1 VVRAV
6 VVVFCLAIAGCTLGP
21 PPGFSEGESWSFPL
35 VGPLENGTLVVPV
48 EIQDHGPY
56 LFVIDPDSP
65 VSSIDMALDSE
76 LQLYSKLGGEVAD
89 ESDRLRRVKRA
100 EVLHMKIGTLTVR
113 NRTFW
118 VLPVGTFNFAGR
130 QIRGV
135 IGRDI
140 LADSLVFGFDRDL
153 GIGYLATQ
161 KGFSPPPGATR
172 FGYSLLRRGD
182 GMYRKLVDAQV
193 NGKPAK
199 LHVDLGEVASQ
210 IWEHRWGRYGLER
223 HPVKRALIDE
233 LGTVRTVD
241 AAAHAGVR
249 ISDIETSNVL
259 FVPYGDRRRRD
270 VELDG
275 TIGLGFF
282 TGYSVWN
289 NFDDHT
295 ITMVPRR
302 TDDVSRER
310 MARWSWPVL
319 DRCKDPGC
327 TRAEV
332 IEEPVEPGST
342 APTSPPLLLIERDAA
357 TLDVALEVMLA
368 PRGGVDR
375 LPRLV
380 VAFPKGAQRLTR
392 PLDASYRGVTFEVV
406 DISPYPRACRDDK
419 PCVYTLSP

>member
-1 VVRAV
+1 VVRLVA
-6 VVVFCLAIAGCTLGP
+6 LILSLLIAGCTLGP
-21 PPGFSEGESWSFPL
+21 PPGFSEGQSWSFPL

-56 LFVIDPDSP
+56 LFVIDPDAP
-65 VSSIDMALDSE
+65 VSSIDNALGSE
-76 LQLYSKLGGEVAD
+76 LQLYSELAGELAD
-89 ESDRLRRVKRA
+89 ESDRLRQVRRA
-100 EVLHMKIGTLTVR
+100 EVMRLKIGTLTVR
-113 NRTFW
+113 NRSLL
-118 VLPVGTFNFAGR
+118 VMPVGTFNSAGR

-153 GIGYLATQ
+153 GMGYLATQ

-172 FGYSLLRRGD
+172 VGYSILKRGD
-182 GMYRKLVDAQV
+182 GLYRKLVDAQV

-210 IWEHRWGRYGLER
+210 IWEKRWGRYGLEPQ
-223 HPVKRALIDE
+223 PVKRTLIDE
-233 LGTVRTVD
+233 LGTAREVD

-249 ISDIETSNVL
+249 IADIETRNVM
-259 FVPYGDRRRRD
+259 FVPYGDQRRRD

-319 DRCKDPGC
+319 DRCADPGC
-327 TRAEV
+327 TRTEV
-332 IEEPVEPGST
+332 IEEPIEPGST
-342 APTSPPLLLIERDAA
+342 APTSPPLLVIERDAA
-357 TLDVALEVMLA
+357 TLDVALEVMLE
-368 PRGGVDR
+368 PRGGLDR

-419 PCVYTLSP
+419 PCVYALPQ